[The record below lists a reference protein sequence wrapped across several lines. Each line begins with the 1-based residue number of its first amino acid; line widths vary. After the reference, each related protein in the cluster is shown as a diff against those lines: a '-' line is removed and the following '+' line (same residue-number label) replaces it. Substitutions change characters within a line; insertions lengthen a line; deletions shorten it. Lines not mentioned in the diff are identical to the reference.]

1 MSPRCTSTAYGQLS
15 TSRTSEQH
23 WIASLAKLAR
33 RGSRCEAAA
42 FLTRSPTKNV
52 SARSLVQDS
61 GARSEFQLSEM
72 RSAMKKF
79 HRRRGMI
86 VTQLSAYEVELL
98 ASLIMQLIELIS
110 DGEPEGFATESKAN
124 DPFEEIVKDLEG
136 EPDEPGPLEDPVL
149 RRLFPDA
156 YPDDPAASADFRRFT
171 ERDLKAAKVTEARV
185 VLNRL
190 ATTELGARDLKIPRD
205 EVESWLRTLTSVRLA
220 VATRLGIKDAAAAD
234 ELAALPDEDPRTFMV
249 SVYDWLGFAQ
259 ETLINAL

>member
-1 MSPRCTSTAYGQLS
+1 MSPPCMNTASGQPST
-15 TSRTSEQH
+15 RTNE
-23 WIASLAKLAR
+23 IASLAKLAR
-33 RGSRCEAAA
+33 RGSRLEAAA
-42 FLTRSPTKNV
+42 FLARSPTKSV

-61 GARSEFQLSEM
+61 GARSGFRLSAM
-72 RSAMKKF
+72 HGAMKKF

-110 DGEPEGFATESKAN
+110 DGEPEGFANRDETD
-124 DPFEEIVKDLEG
+124 DPFEEIVKELE

-149 RRLFPDA
+149 KRLFPDA
-156 YPDDPAASADFRRFT
+156 YPEDAAASADFRRFT
-171 ERDLKAAKVTEARV
+171 ERSLKAKKVAEARV

-190 ATTELGARDLKIPRD
+190 ATTDLGARDLKIPAN

-220 VATRLGIKDAAAAD
+220 VATRLGIRDAADAD
-234 ELAALPDEDPRTFMV
+234 ELAMLPEEDPRSFMV

-259 ETLINAL
+259 ETLISAL